1 MSERYSRLFSLPENL
16 YAEGAPVVIAAGALL
31 KDNQAGKI
39 VAQLKMRNISQKS
52 IKAVTVCIHPLDTVG
67 NSLGEE
73 IEYQYLDLSAAR
85 DDDFGQKA
93 PIAIPDASTRSFAAS
108 VEEVIFADNSI
119 WSATGKLW
127 EVLDTPGSLRSIGD
141 AELVKQFRIKYGSNC
156 KNLPLYYKDL
166 WYCVCGELN
175 RQSEAECHHCQK
187 SLTLLEQ
194 IDMDALRR
202 ERDARVAEEKEQAE
216 KEAAAAKAH
225 AKKMGKIAAIVVPII
240 VVLIVV
246 AVIVSDSA
254 KKSNAYEFAL
264 SLAKSGQYKDAIEQF
279 AALGD
284 YKDSAEQI
292 CVIETTI
299 LEEQR
304 AKAYADAIA
313 LLEDGKYGEAHA
325 AFEALGDYKDS
336 QERLKESLYHQGLEY
351 LEQGNHMAAY
361 DSFCAAGDYGD
372 AKKQLEQFQKK
383 PVKVEYSYGDG
394 KRYVAYYDYTAN
406 GKILT
411 YWSDEAKQRTEY
423 FYNDD
428 SVLIQVKKWNYHH
441 LVGGEPSYC
450 LIDFDANG
458 IPVRYENTA
467 YDIIVEYDHVFAE
480 DGSIKSI
487 TCTRSQ
493 YSGKNTTRFNIVSA
507 TFDFSSEDKTYFVDK
522 QSMGDY
528 LNAFSSDRVYK
539 RYLISVELDA
549 IDIYEVGSYELDE
562 HGNIIKASVRGEI
575 FNEDD
580 SWVNE
585 YTVENTYDN
594 DSNLIK
600 VVEQDNKTHDTITYE
615 YTYEHIYC
623 PDVAKMDEEWIVHP
637 LHFLH

>member
-1 MSERYSRLFSLPENL
+1 MSERYSKLFSMPENL
-16 YAEGAPVVIAAGALL
+16 YTEGSPVIIAAGALL
-31 KDNQAGKI
+31 KDNQTGRI
-39 VAQLKMRNISQKS
+39 IAQLKLCSISPKT
-52 IKAVTVCIHPLDTVG
+52 IKAATVSIFPLNTMG
-67 NSLGEE
+67 KPLGEAIRYE
-73 IEYQYLDLSAAR
+73 YLDLNSAR
-85 DDDFGQKA
+85 DTDFGSKS
-93 PIAIPDASTRSFAAS
+93 AIPMPDITTRSFSAA
-108 VEEVIFADNSI
+108 VAEVIFTDNSV
-119 WSATGKLW
+119 WNANDALW
-127 EVLDTPGSLRSIGD
+127 ETLKSPEALTSRLDS
-141 AELVKQFRIKYGSNC
+141 EMVKQFQIEYGSGA
-156 KNLPLYYKDL
+156 KNFFLEQKDL
-166 WYCVCGELN
+166 WYCVCGAVN
-175 RQSEAECHHCQK
+175 RREEKACHACRK
-187 SLTLLEQ
+187 AICDLRG
-194 IDMDALRR
+194 IDLDALKEHKDQRLIR
-202 ERDARVAEEKEQAE
+202 EREEAE
-216 KEAAAAKAH
+216 KEATEAKIKEAEVR
-225 AKKMGKIAAIVVPII
+225 KKIGKIAAVIVPALAIII
-240 VVLIVV
+240 VA
-246 AVIVSDSA
+246 AVIISGMVKRA
-254 KKSNAYEFAL
+254 NAYKDAL
-264 SLAKSGQYKDAIEQF
+264 SLMNNEQYEEAITAF
-279 AALGD
+279 TALGD

-292 CVIETTI
+292 HVIETTI

-383 PVKVEYSYGDG
+383 PVKVECSYGDG
-394 KRYVAYYDYTAN
+394 KGYVAYYNYTAN

-428 SVLIQVKKWNYHH
+428 GVLIQVKKWNYHY
-441 LVGGEPSYC
+441 LVGGEPSYY

-458 IPVRYENTA
+458 IPVKYEDTA
-467 YDIIVEYDHVFAE
+467 YDIIVEYNHVFAE

-493 YSGKNTTRFNIVSA
+493 YSGRNTTRFNIVSA

-528 LNAFSSDRVYK
+528 LNAFSSNRVYK
-539 RYLISVELDA
+539 RYWISVGVCAVD

-585 YTVENTYDN
+585 YTLENTYDN

-615 YTYEHIYC
+615 YTYEYVYC
-623 PDVAKMDEEWIVHP
+623 SDVV
-637 LHFLH
+637 

>member
-1 MSERYSRLFSLPENL
+1 MSERYSKVFSLPENL

-31 KDNQAGKI
+31 KDNQTGRV
-39 VAQLKMRNISQKS
+39 VAQLKLRNISPKT
-52 IKAVTVCIHPLDTVG
+52 IKAATVCLSPMNTVG
-67 NSLGEE
+67 NPLGDAVSYE
-73 IEYQYLDLSAAR
+73 YLDLNSTR
-85 DDDFGQKA
+85 DTDFGSKS
-93 PIAIPDASTRSFAAS
+93 AIPMPDITTRSFDAA
-108 VEEVIFADNSI
+108 VVEVIFTDNSV
-119 WSATGKLW
+119 WNASDAAW
-127 EVLDTPGSLRSIGD
+127 EALKSPEALTSRLDN
-141 AELVKQFRIKYGSNC
+141 EMVKQFRIEYGSGA
-156 KNLPLYYKDL
+156 KNFFLEQKDL
-166 WYCVCGELN
+166 WHCVCGELN
-175 RQSEAECHHCQK
+175 RQSEAECYRCQK

-216 KEAAAAKAH
+216 KKTAAAKAH

-254 KKSNAYEFAL
+254 KKSNAYEFAF
-264 SLAKSGQYKDAIEQF
+264 SLAKSGQYEDAIEQF

-361 DSFCAAGDYGD
+361 DSFCAAGDYAD

-394 KRYVAYYDYTAN
+394 KGYVAYYDYTAN

-428 SVLIQVKKWNYHH
+428 GVLIQVKKWNYHH
-441 LVGGEPSYC
+441 LVGGEPSYY

-458 IPVRYENTA
+458 ISVKYEDTA

-522 QSMGDY
+522 QSMGNY

-623 PDVAKMDEEWIVHP
+623 PDVA
-637 LHFLH
+637 

>member
-1 MSERYSRLFSLPENL
+1 MSERYSKVFSLPENL
-16 YAEGAPVVIAAGALL
+16 YAQGAPVVIAAGALL
-31 KDNQAGKI
+31 KDNQTGRV
-39 VAQLKMRNISQKS
+39 VAQLKLRNISPKT
-52 IKAVTVCIHPLDTVG
+52 IKAATVSILPLNTVE
-67 NSLGEE
+67 NPLGEAIRYE
-73 IEYQYLDLSAAR
+73 YLDLSSTR
-85 DDDFGQKA
+85 DTDFGSKS
-93 PIAIPDASTRSFAAS
+93 AIPMPDITTRSFNAA
-108 VEEVIFADNSI
+108 VVEVIFADNSI
-119 WSATGKLW
+119 WNASDAAW
-127 EVLDTPGSLRSIGD
+127 EALKSPEALTSRLDN
-141 AELVKQFRIKYGSNC
+141 EMVKQFRFEYGSGA
-156 KNLPLYYKDL
+156 KNFFLEQKDV

-175 RQSEAECHHCQK
+175 RQSEAECHRCQK
-187 SLTLLEQ
+187 SLALLEQ

-216 KEAAAAKAH
+216 KEVAAAKAH

-264 SLAKSGQYKDAIEQF
+264 SLAKSGQYEDAIEHF

-292 CVIETTI
+292 HAIETII

-351 LEQGNHMAAY
+351 LEQGNHMDAY

-394 KRYVAYYDYTAN
+394 KGYVAYYDYTAN

-428 SVLIQVKKWNYHH
+428 GVLVQVKKWNYHH
-441 LVGGEPSYC
+441 LVGGEPSYY

-458 IPVRYENTA
+458 IPVKYEDTA

-480 DGSIKSI
+480 DGSIESI

-493 YSGKNTTRFNIVSA
+493 YSGRNTARFNIVSA

-522 QSMGDY
+522 QSMGNY
-528 LNAFSSDRVYK
+528 LNAFSSDSVYK
-539 RYLISVELDA
+539 RYLISAELDA

-562 HGNIIKASVRGEI
+562 RGNIIKASVRDGI
-575 FNEDD
+575 FNEDGG
-580 SWVNE
+580 WVNE
-585 YTVENTYDN
+585 YTLENTYDN
-594 DSNLIK
+594 DGNLIR

-615 YTYEHIYC
+615 YTYEYVYC
-623 PDVAKMDEEWIVHP
+623 SDVV
-637 LHFLH
+637 

>member
-1 MSERYSRLFSLPENL
+1 MSERYSKVFSLPENL

-31 KDNQAGKI
+31 KDNQTGRV
-39 VAQLKMRNISQKS
+39 VAQLKLRNISPKT
-52 IKAVTVCIHPLDTVG
+52 IKAATVSLSPMNTVG
-67 NSLGEE
+67 NPLGDAVSYE
-73 IEYQYLDLSAAR
+73 YLDLNSTR
-85 DDDFGQKA
+85 DTDFGSKS
-93 PIAIPDASTRSFAAS
+93 AIPMPDITTRSFDAA
-108 VEEVIFADNSI
+108 VVEVIFTDNSV
-119 WSATGKLW
+119 WNASEAAW
-127 EVLDTPGSLRSIGD
+127 EALKSPEALTSRLDS
-141 AELVKQFRIKYGSNC
+141 EMVKQFRIEYGSGARNFF
-156 KNLPLYYKDL
+156 LEQKDV

-175 RQSEAECHHCQK
+175 RQSEAECYRCQK
-187 SLTLLEQ
+187 SFTLLEQ

-216 KEAAAAKAH
+216 KKAAAAKAH

-240 VVLIVV
+240 VVLIMV

-254 KKSNAYEFAL
+254 KKSNAYEFAR
-264 SLAKSGQYKDAIEQF
+264 SLAKSGQYEDAIEQF

-394 KRYVAYYDYTAN
+394 KGYVAYYDYTAN

-428 SVLIQVKKWNYHH
+428 GVLIQVKKWNYHY
-441 LVGGEPSYC
+441 LVGGEPSYY

-458 IPVRYENTA
+458 IPVKYEDTA

-493 YSGKNTTRFNIVSA
+493 YSGRNTTRFNIVSA

-549 IDIYEVGSYELDE
+549 INIYEVGSYELDE
-562 HGNIIKASVRGEI
+562 HGNIIKASVRDDI

-580 SWVNE
+580 GQVNE
-585 YTVENTYDN
+585 YTVENTYDD

-600 VVEQDNKTHDTITYE
+600 VVQQDNKTHDTITYE
-615 YTYEHIYC
+615 CTYEYIYC
-623 PDVAKMDEEWIVHP
+623 PDVA
-637 LHFLH
+637 

>member
-31 KDNQAGKI
+31 KDNQTGRV
-39 VAQLKMRNISQKS
+39 VAQLKLRNISPKT
-52 IKAVTVCIHPLDTVG
+52 IKAATVSILPLNTVG
-67 NSLGEE
+67 NLLGEAIRYE
-73 IEYQYLDLSAAR
+73 YLDLSSTR
-85 DDDFGQKA
+85 DTDFGSKS
-93 PIAIPDASTRSFAAS
+93 AIPMPDITTRSFDAA
-108 VEEVIFADNSI
+108 VVEVIFTDNSV
-119 WSATGKLW
+119 WNASDAVW
-127 EVLDTPGSLRSIGD
+127 EALKSPEALTSRLDN
-141 AELVKQFRIKYGSNC
+141 EMVKQFQIEYGSGA
-156 KNLPLYYKDL
+156 KNFLLEQKDL

-187 SLTLLEQ
+187 SLALLEQ

-246 AVIVSDSA
+246 AVIISDSA

-264 SLAKSGQYKDAIEQF
+264 SLAKSGQYEDAIEQF

-383 PVKVEYSYGDG
+383 PVKVEYSSGDG
-394 KRYVAYYDYTAN
+394 KGYVAYYDYTAN

-428 SVLIQVKKWNYHH
+428 GVLIQVKKWNYHH
-441 LVGGEPSYC
+441 LVGGEPRDKLS
-450 LIDFDANG
+450 
-458 IPVRYENTA
+458 R
-467 YDIIVEYDHVFAE
+467 
-480 DGSIKSI
+480 
-487 TCTRSQ
+487 
-493 YSGKNTTRFNIVSA
+493 
-507 TFDFSSEDKTYFVDK
+507 TF
-522 QSMGDY
+522 
-528 LNAFSSDRVYK
+528 
-539 RYLISVELDA
+539 
-549 IDIYEVGSYELDE
+549 
-562 HGNIIKASVRGEI
+562 
-575 FNEDD
+575 
-580 SWVNE
+580 
-585 YTVENTYDN
+585 
-594 DSNLIK
+594 
-600 VVEQDNKTHDTITYE
+600 
-615 YTYEHIYC
+615 
-623 PDVAKMDEEWIVHP
+623 
-637 LHFLH
+637 

>member
-1 MSERYSRLFSLPENL
+1 MSERYSKVFSLPENL

-31 KDNQAGKI
+31 KDNQTGRV
-39 VAQLKMRNISQKS
+39 VAQLKLRNIGPKT
-52 IKAVTVCIHPLDTVG
+52 IKAATVWLSPMNTVG
-67 NSLGEE
+67 NPLGDAVSYE
-73 IEYQYLDLSAAR
+73 YLDLNSTR
-85 DDDFGQKA
+85 DTDFGRKS
-93 PIAIPDASTRSFAAS
+93 AIPMPDITTRSFNAA
-108 VEEVIFADNSI
+108 VVEVIFTDNSV
-119 WSATGKLW
+119 WDANEAAW
-127 EVLDTPGSLRSIGD
+127 ETLKSPEALTSRLDN
-141 AELVKQFRIKYGSNC
+141 EMVKQFRIEYGSGARNFF
-156 KNLPLYYKDL
+156 LEQKDL

-175 RQSEAECHHCQK
+175 RQSEAECYRCQK
-187 SLTLLEQ
+187 SFTLLEQ

-216 KEAAAAKAH
+216 KKAAAAKAH

-246 AVIVSDSA
+246 AVIVFDSA

-264 SLAKSGQYKDAIEQF
+264 SLAKSGQYEDAIEQF

-394 KRYVAYYDYTAN
+394 KGYVAYYDYTAN

-428 SVLIQVKKWNYHH
+428 GVLIQVKKWNYHH
-441 LVGGEPSYC
+441 LVGGEPSYY
-450 LIDFDANG
+450 LIDFDASG
-458 IPVRYENTA
+458 IPVKYEDTA

-487 TCTRSQ
+487 TCTRSR
-493 YSGKNTTRFNIVSA
+493 YSGRNTTRFNIVSA
-507 TFDFSSEDKTYFVDK
+507 TFDFSSENKTYFVDK

-539 RYLISVELDA
+539 RYLISAELDA

-562 HGNIIKASVRGEI
+562 HGNIIKASVRDDI

-580 SWVNE
+580 GQVNE
-585 YTVENTYDN
+585 YTVENTYDD

-600 VVEQDNKTHDTITYE
+600 VVQQDNKTHDTITYE
-615 YTYEHIYC
+615 CTYEYIYC
-623 PDVAKMDEEWIVHP
+623 PDVA
-637 LHFLH
+637 

>member
-16 YAEGAPVVIAAGALL
+16 YAEGAPVIIAAGALL
-31 KDNQAGKI
+31 KDNQTVRV
-39 VAQLKMRNISQKS
+39 VAQLKLRNISPKT
-52 IKAVTVCIHPLDTVG
+52 IKAATVSILPLNTVE
-67 NSLGEE
+67 NPLGEAIRYE
-73 IEYQYLDLSAAR
+73 YLDLSSTR
-85 DDDFGQKA
+85 DTDFGSKS
-93 PIAIPDASTRSFAAS
+93 AIPMPDITTRSFNAA
-108 VEEVIFADNSI
+108 VVEVIFADNSI
-119 WSATGKLW
+119 WNASDAAW
-127 EVLDTPGSLRSIGD
+127 EALKSPEALTSRLDN
-141 AELVKQFRIKYGSNC
+141 EMVKQFRFEYGSGA
-156 KNLPLYYKDL
+156 KNFFLEQKDV

-175 RQSEAECHHCQK
+175 RQSEAECHRCQK
-187 SLTLLEQ
+187 SLALLEQ

-216 KEAAAAKAH
+216 KEVAAAKAH

-264 SLAKSGQYKDAIEQF
+264 SLAKSGQYEDAIEHF

-292 CVIETTI
+292 HAIETII

-351 LEQGNHMAAY
+351 LEQGNHMDAY

-394 KRYVAYYDYTAN
+394 KGYVAYYDYTAN

-428 SVLIQVKKWNYHH
+428 GVLVQVKKWNYHH
-441 LVGGEPSYC
+441 LVGGEPSYY

-458 IPVRYENTA
+458 IPVKYEDTA

-493 YSGKNTTRFNIVSA
+493 YSGRNTTRFNIVSA

-522 QSMGDY
+522 QSMGNY
-528 LNAFSSDRVYK
+528 LNAFSSDSVYK
-539 RYLISVELDA
+539 RYLISAELDA
-549 IDIYEVGSYELDE
+549 VDIYEVGSYELDE
-562 HGNIIKASVRGEI
+562 RGNIIKASVRDGI
-575 FNEDD
+575 FNEDGG
-580 SWVNE
+580 WVNE
-585 YTVENTYDN
+585 YTLENTYDN
-594 DSNLIK
+594 DGNLIR

-615 YTYEHIYC
+615 YTYEYVYC
-623 PDVAKMDEEWIVHP
+623 SDVV
-637 LHFLH
+637 

>member
-1 MSERYSRLFSLPENL
+1 MSERYSKVFSLPENL
-16 YAEGAPVVIAAGALL
+16 YAQGAPVVIAAGALL
-31 KDNQAGKI
+31 KDNQTGRV
-39 VAQLKMRNISQKS
+39 VAQLKLRNISPKT
-52 IKAVTVCIHPLDTVG
+52 IKAATVSILPLNTVE
-67 NSLGEE
+67 NPLGEAIRYE
-73 IEYQYLDLSAAR
+73 YLDLSSTR
-85 DDDFGQKA
+85 DTDFGSKS
-93 PIAIPDASTRSFAAS
+93 AIPMPDITTRSFNAA
-108 VEEVIFADNSI
+108 VVEVIFADNSI
-119 WSATGKLW
+119 WNASDAAW
-127 EVLDTPGSLRSIGD
+127 EALKSPEALTSRLDN
-141 AELVKQFRIKYGSNC
+141 EMVKQFRFEYGSGA
-156 KNLPLYYKDL
+156 KNFFLEQKDV

-175 RQSEAECHHCQK
+175 RQSEAECHRCQK
-187 SLTLLEQ
+187 SLALLEQ

-216 KEAAAAKAH
+216 KEVAAAKAH

-264 SLAKSGQYKDAIEQF
+264 SLAKSGQYEDAIEHF

-292 CVIETTI
+292 HAIETII

-351 LEQGNHMAAY
+351 LEQGNHMDAY

-394 KRYVAYYDYTAN
+394 KGYVAYYDYTAN

-428 SVLIQVKKWNYHH
+428 GVLVQVKKWNYHH
-441 LVGGEPSYC
+441 LVGGEPSYY

-458 IPVRYENTA
+458 IPVKYEDTA

-493 YSGKNTTRFNIVSA
+493 YSGRNTTRFNIVSA
-507 TFDFSSEDKTYFVDK
+507 TFDFSSADKTYFVDK
-522 QSMGDY
+522 QSMGNY

-539 RYLISVELDA
+539 RYLISTELDA

-562 HGNIIKASVRGEI
+562 HGNIIKASVRDEI

-580 SWVNE
+580 GQVNE
-585 YTVENTYDN
+585 YTVENTYDD

-615 YTYEHIYC
+615 YTYEYIYC
-623 PDVAKMDEEWIVHP
+623 PDAA
-637 LHFLH
+637 

>member
-1 MSERYSRLFSLPENL
+1 MSERYSKLFSLTENL
-16 YAEGAPVVIAAGALL
+16 YAEGSPVVIAAGALL
-31 KDNQAGKI
+31 KDNQTGRI
-39 VAQLKMRNISQKS
+39 IAQMKLCNINPKT
-52 IKAVTVCIHPLDTVG
+52 IKAATVSIFPLNTMG
-67 NSLGEE
+67 KPLGEAIRYE
-73 IEYQYLDLSAAR
+73 YLDLNSTR
-85 DDDFGQKA
+85 DTDFGSKS
-93 PIAIPDASTRSFAAS
+93 AIPMPDITTRSFSAA
-108 VEEVIFADNSI
+108 VVEVIFTDNSV
-119 WSATGKLW
+119 WNADDAVW
-127 EVLDTPGSLRSIGD
+127 EVLKSPETLTSRLDS
-141 AELVKQFRIKYGSNC
+141 EMVKQFRIEYGSGA
-156 KNLPLYYKDL
+156 KNFFLVQKDL
-166 WYCVCGELN
+166 WHCVCGVVN
-175 RQSEAECHHCQK
+175 RREEKACHSCRK
-187 SLTLLEQ
+187 AICDLRD
-194 IDMDALRR
+194 IDLDALEALKERRLIR
-202 ERDARVAEEKEQAE
+202 EREQAE
-216 KEAAAAKAH
+216 KEATEAKIKEAEVR
-225 AKKMGKIAAIVVPII
+225 KKIGKIAAVIVPALAIII
-240 VVLIVV
+240 VA
-246 AVIVSDSA
+246 AVIISGMVKRA
-254 KKSNAYEFAL
+254 NAYKDAL
-264 SLAKSGQYKDAIEQF
+264 SLMNNEQYEEAITAF
-279 AALGD
+279 TALGD

-292 CVIETTI
+292 HVIETTV

-313 LLEDGKYGEAHA
+313 LLEAGKYGEAHA
-325 AFEALGDYKDS
+325 AFDALGDYKDS

-394 KRYVAYYDYTAN
+394 KGYVAYYDYTAN

-428 SVLIQVKKWNYHH
+428 GVLIQVKKWNYHY
-441 LVGGEPSYC
+441 LVGGEPSYY

-458 IPVRYENTA
+458 IPVKYEDTA

-493 YSGKNTTRFNIVSA
+493 YSGKNTTRFNIASA

-522 QSMGDY
+522 QSMGNY

-585 YTVENTYDN
+585 YTVENTYDD

-600 VVEQDNKTHDTITYE
+600 VVQQDNKTHDTITYE
-615 YTYEHIYC
+615 CIYEYIYC
-623 PDVAKMDEEWIVHP
+623 SDVA
-637 LHFLH
+637 

>member
-1 MSERYSRLFSLPENL
+1 MSERYSKVFSLPENL
-16 YAEGAPVVIAAGALL
+16 YAQGAPVVIAAGALL
-31 KDNQAGKI
+31 KDNQTGRV
-39 VAQLKMRNISQKS
+39 VAQLKLRNISPKT
-52 IKAVTVCIHPLDTVG
+52 IKAATVSILPLNTVE
-67 NSLGEE
+67 NPLGEAIRYE
-73 IEYQYLDLSAAR
+73 YLDLSSTR
-85 DDDFGQKA
+85 DTDFGSKS
-93 PIAIPDASTRSFAAS
+93 AIPMPDITTRSFNAA
-108 VEEVIFADNSI
+108 VVEVIFADNSI
-119 WSATGKLW
+119 WNASDAAW
-127 EVLDTPGSLRSIGD
+127 EALKSPEALTSRLDN
-141 AELVKQFRIKYGSNC
+141 EMVKQFRFEYGSGA
-156 KNLPLYYKDL
+156 KNFFLEQKDV

-175 RQSEAECHHCQK
+175 RQSEAECHRCQK
-187 SLTLLEQ
+187 SLALLEQ

-216 KEAAAAKAH
+216 KEVAAAKAH

-264 SLAKSGQYKDAIEQF
+264 SLAKSGQYEDAIEHF

-292 CVIETTI
+292 HAIETII

-351 LEQGNHMAAY
+351 LEQGNHMDAY

-394 KRYVAYYDYTAN
+394 KGYVAYYDYTAN

-428 SVLIQVKKWNYHH
+428 GVLVQVKKWNYHH
-441 LVGGEPSYC
+441 LVGGEPSYY

-458 IPVRYENTA
+458 IPVKYEDTA

-493 YSGKNTTRFNIVSA
+493 YSGRNTARFNIVSA

-522 QSMGDY
+522 QSMGNY
-528 LNAFSSDRVYK
+528 LNAFSSDSVYK
-539 RYLISVELDA
+539 RYLISAELDA

-562 HGNIIKASVRGEI
+562 RGNIIKASVRDGI
-575 FNEDD
+575 FNEDGG
-580 SWVNE
+580 WVNE
-585 YTVENTYDN
+585 YTLENTYDN
-594 DSNLIK
+594 DGNLIR

-615 YTYEHIYC
+615 YTYEYVYC
-623 PDVAKMDEEWIVHP
+623 SDVV
-637 LHFLH
+637 

>member
-1 MSERYSRLFSLPENL
+1 M
-16 YAEGAPVVIAAGALL
+16 
-31 KDNQAGKI
+31 
-39 VAQLKMRNISQKS
+39 
-52 IKAVTVCIHPLDTVG
+52 
-67 NSLGEE
+67 
-73 IEYQYLDLSAAR
+73 
-85 DDDFGQKA
+85 
-93 PIAIPDASTRSFAAS
+93 
-108 VEEVIFADNSI
+108 
-119 WSATGKLW
+119 
-127 EVLDTPGSLRSIGD
+127 LDTPGSLRSIGD

-428 SVLIQVKKWNYHH
+428 SVLIQVKKWNYSH
-441 LVGGEPSYC
+441 LVNGEPSYY

-458 IPVRYENTA
+458 FPVKYEDTA

-493 YSGKNTTRFNIVSA
+493 YSGRNTTRFNIVSA

-528 LNAFSSDRVYK
+528 LNAFSSNRVYK
-539 RYLISVELDA
+539 RYLISAGAVD

-575 FNEDD
+575 FNKDD
-580 SWVNE
+580 GWVNE
-585 YTVENTYDN
+585 YTVKNTYDN

>member
-1 MSERYSRLFSLPENL
+1 M
-16 YAEGAPVVIAAGALL
+16 
-31 KDNQAGKI
+31 
-39 VAQLKMRNISQKS
+39 
-52 IKAVTVCIHPLDTVG
+52 
-67 NSLGEE
+67 
-73 IEYQYLDLSAAR
+73 
-85 DDDFGQKA
+85 
-93 PIAIPDASTRSFAAS
+93 
-108 VEEVIFADNSI
+108 
-119 WSATGKLW
+119 
-127 EVLDTPGSLRSIGD
+127 LDTPGSLRSIGD

-187 SLTLLEQ
+187 SLALLGQ

-264 SLAKSGQYKDAIEQF
+264 SLAKSGQYEDAIEQF

-383 PVKVEYSYGDG
+383 PVKVEYSSGDG
-394 KRYVAYYDYTAN
+394 KGYVAYYDYTAN

-428 SVLIQVKKWNYHH
+428 GVLIQVKKWNYHH

-458 IPVRYENTA
+458 IPVKYENTA

-549 IDIYEVGSYELDE
+549 IDNYEVGSYELDE

-637 LHFLH
+637 LHFLY